1 MEKKSTWENHSDNPS
16 AILPLFQYELWVHIT
31 TELSAGNKRSAAAQ
45 PPLGPCTGRLMTTHT
60 AARQD
65 KDEVA
70 LYCDVLFL
78 NGLNQISLVF
88 FCCFFCGSL
97 DAFSRLLPQ
106 NYNLFKLPSVIFRV
120 NCVCTC
126 ADSAQIMLN
135 TVKIEITNK
144 FWMLESVSAINSSI

>member
-1 MEKKSTWENHSDNPS
+1 
-16 AILPLFQYELWVHIT
+16 
-31 TELSAGNKRSAAAQ
+31 
-45 PPLGPCTGRLMTTHT
+45 MTTHT

-78 NGLNQISLVF
+78 NGLNQISF
-88 FCCFFCGSL
+88 FFLFLFFCGSL

-144 FWMLESVSAINSSI
+144 F

>member
-1 MEKKSTWENHSDNPS
+1 
-16 AILPLFQYELWVHIT
+16 
-31 TELSAGNKRSAAAQ
+31 
-45 PPLGPCTGRLMTTHT
+45 MTTHT

-78 NGLNQISLVF
+78 NGLNQTSFFVVF
-88 FCCFFCGSL
+88 LLLFFCGSL

-120 NCVCTC
+120 NRVCTC

-135 TVKIEITNK
+135 TAKIEITNK
-144 FWMLESVSAINSSI
+144 F